1 MYIHRANPGAEQ
13 LLLEDPYVRMGS
25 FSKILHSQVEG
36 NLTIDTAS
44 CINRC
49 EIGRYFGM
57 GCFSY
62 AANSQIG
69 KYCTFGA
76 RVSLG
81 AFSHPTDWLTIHEF
95 SYRNTTSIYGESI
108 IEGKTN
114 LAPANTET
122 IIGSD
127 VWIGDNASVRC
138 GVSIG
143 HGAIIGLG
151 AIVVSD
157 VPDYAIMVGNPA
169 RIMRYRFD
177 SNTIESLLELAWW
190 EYDMHELRGIDF
202 SAVQSSI
209 ASLRIL
215 RGL

>member
-1 MYIHRANPGAEQ
+1 
-13 LLLEDPYVRMGS
+13 
-25 FSKILHSQVEG
+25 
-36 NLTIDTAS
+36 
-44 CINRC
+44 
-49 EIGRYFGM
+49 M

-62 AANSQIG
+62 AANSYIG
-69 KYCTFGA
+69 RYCTFGA

-127 VWIGDNASVRC
+127 IWIGDNASVRC

-202 SAVQSSI
+202 SSVQSSI